1 MKNLLLIA
9 AVWLSVFTT
18 GRLQID
24 EYNLET
30 RKDLIYQV
38 KDTTI

>member
-1 MKNLLLIA
+1 MKYIA
-9 AVWLSVFTT
+9 VLWYAVITAS
-18 GRLQID
+18 RAQIE

-38 KDTTI
+38 KDITM

>member
-1 MKNLLLIA
+1 MKNLLFIGIMY
-9 AVWLSVFTT
+9 WSVLTAS
-18 GRLQID
+18 RAQID

-38 KDTTI
+38 KDITM

>member
-18 GRLQID
+18 SRLQID

-30 RKDLIYQV
+30 RKDLIYQL
-38 KDTTI
+38 KDITM

>member
-1 MKNLLLIA
+1 MKNLLLIT

-18 GRLQID
+18 DRLQID

-38 KDTTI
+38 KDITI